1 MKNKLFL
8 LPLFLLSLLII
19 SCEKDDEVDPTD
31 DPIAEETGKVDVIVD
46 FVWGMSQ
53 AEFALNQELTHPRTG
68 EQLTFET
75 MKFYLSNIKL
85 KRMDNGTWYEHPESY
100 AIIDAS
106 SDSRR
111 KMIIDNVPVGMYTD
125 IEYTIGVDAARNTTG
140 AQSGALAP
148 SNGMFWSWSTGYIM
162 VMAEGMEADHGMFT
176 YHLGGFEGENA
187 IVTEKTATFTE
198 HLDVKIEK
206 DVKVYLTANPARLWH
221 TVEGVEDLGMVHM
234 VNSNSKQLGS
244 DFIGSI
250 NFDRV
255 EN

>member
-8 LPLFLLSLLII
+8 LPILLLSLLII

-31 DPIAEETGKVDVIVD
+31 EPIIGETGKVDVVVD
-46 FVWGMSQ
+46 FVWGMTQ

-68 EQLTFET
+68 EKLTFQT

-85 KRMDNGTWYEHPESY
+85 KKEDGSWFEHPESY
-100 AIIDAS
+100 AIIDAT

-111 KMIIDNVPVGMYTD
+111 TMLIEDVPIGQYTD
-125 IEYTIGVDAARNTTG
+125 IQYTIGVDAERNTSG
-140 AQSGALAP
+140 VQSNALAP

-162 VMAEGMEADHGMFT
+162 VMAEGTEADQGMFT
-176 YHLGGFEGENA
+176 YHLGGFEGENS
-187 IVTEKTATFTE
+187 IVTSKEATFSE
-198 HLDVKIEK
+198 NLEVKTEK
-206 DVKVYLTANPARLWH
+206 DAKVFLTANPARLWH
-221 TVEGVEDLGMVHM
+221 TVEGVEAISSLMNVSSDSKILG
-234 VNSNSKQLGS
+234 N
-244 DFIGSI
+244 DFIESI